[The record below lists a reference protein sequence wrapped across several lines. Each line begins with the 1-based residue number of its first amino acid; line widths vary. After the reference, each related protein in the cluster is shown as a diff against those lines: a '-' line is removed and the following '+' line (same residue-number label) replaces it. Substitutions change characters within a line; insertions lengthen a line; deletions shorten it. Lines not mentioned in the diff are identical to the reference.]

1 MGAPAAAAALGAG
14 GVGAPAVALGA
25 PAAAVGA
32 PAAAP
37 AAALGAAPAAPG
49 APAAA
54 LVARRF
60 ELLSSLV
67 SALRAPLGM
76 LGPLTSYALHGAQA
90 PSENYPGFLE
100 YQIALNAERPVSCMG
115 MVFAAKPGGGGGAVV
130 VGFSSAFDVHLR
142 QHSCPA
148 R

>member
-1 MGAPAAAAALGAG
+1 M
-14 GVGAPAVALGA
+14 
-25 PAAAVGA
+25 
-32 PAAAP
+32 
-37 AAALGAAPAAPG
+37 
-49 APAAA
+49 
-54 LVARRF
+54 
-60 ELLSSLV
+60 

-115 MVFAAKPGGGGGAVV
+115 MVFAAKPGGGGERWLWEFPVHLT
-130 VGFSSAFDVHLR
+130 VHLR